1 MLRSLQL
8 LLGVFCCSQYFSPRT
23 ERPIKDDG
31 ILKRN
36 LIDPHFEKGH
46 NGIVQLFEWKWLDI
60 AKECET
66 FLGPKQFGG
75 VQISPPNENV
85 IIGGRPWFERYQP
98 ISYKIATRSGS
109 SSLYCFCQC
118 NFLRILTFT

>member
-1 MLRSLQL
+1 MLRTLQL
-8 LLGVFCCSQYFSPRT
+8 LLGAFCCSQYFSPRT
-23 ERPIKDDG
+23 EIQIKDDG

-46 NGIVQLFEWKWLDI
+46 SGIVQLFEWKWLDI
-60 AKECET
+60 AKECEQ

-75 VQISPPNENV
+75 VQISPPNEYV
-85 IIGGRPWFERYQP
+85 IIDGRPWFERYQP

-109 SSLYCFCQC
+109 FVMFLYV
-118 NFLRILTFT
+118 